1 MDTCYFVLLLL
12 AKALLLDIRGDAT
25 RPEESLILSLA
36 VMATH
41 T

>member
-12 AKALLLDIRGDAT
+12 AKALLLDN
-25 RPEESLILSLA
+25 SLTLSLE
-36 VMATH
+36 VIATQ